1 MSTLYEL
8 TAEWQALLEM
18 AQDPEIEPEVLA
30 DTMEAIEGEI
40 EVKADGYAMAM
51 KELRMIS
58 DGLKAEATRMTNKYK
73 AIDNHIDAMKDR
85 LQQAM
90 IATGKTKFK
99 TKLFSF
105 GIQNTAPSVV
115 IDDPAKL
122 PIRYMVPQEPKIDK
136 AQLKK
141 DLKEGDATLEGIA
154 HLEAGQSLRIR

>member
-8 TAEWQALLEM
+8 TNDFQELLEM
-18 AQDPEIEPEVLA
+18 AQDPDVDPEALA
-30 DTMEAIEGEI
+30 DTMEAIGGEI
-40 EVKADGYAMAM
+40 EVKADGYAMVM
-51 KELRMIS
+51 KELQMNV
-58 DGLKAEATRMTNKYK
+58 DGIKAEIARLTARYK
-73 AIDNHIDAMKDR
+73 AMENNITGMKER

-115 IDDPAKL
+115 IDDPTRL
-122 PIRYMVPQEPKIDK
+122 PPRYMIPQEPKIDK
-136 AQLKK
+136 KRIKEDINAGT
-141 DLKEGDATLEGIA
+141 DLDGIA